1 MKIAKKLLAAVVAVM
16 LVCTLAVSAFAAVS
30 ASADVDVSLETTWEN
45 EDGYV
50 VVDVY
55 LDKAVG
61 ATSWKLD
68 LKFDPAVLEYEYCE
82 DGAAVAECKETK
94 NNTIEG
100 AIGDTNASE
109 GILEIGG
116 YMKLAMFTQDD
127 FTADAKKNQDALV
140 NPDHCHLWTLY
151 FVIVDEAGY
160 EAVETAMTIEGTV
173 DFAGCN
179 DKGFE
184 YAAAD
189 TKTVADETAKTGA
202 AEPTTAEPT
211 TIDTQRPTEDKPIK
225 PGEKPT
231 GDSAALA
238 AAAGV
243 VLLAG
248 AAFVV
253 SKKRK

>member
-1 MKIAKKLLAAVVAVM
+1 
-16 LVCTLAVSAFAAVS
+16 
-30 ASADVDVSLETTWEN
+30 
-45 EDGYV
+45 
-50 VVDVY
+50 
-55 LDKAVG
+55 
-61 ATSWKLD
+61 
-68 LKFDPAVLEYEYCE
+68 
-82 DGAAVAECKETK
+82 
-94 NNTIEG
+94 
-100 AIGDTNASE
+100 
-109 GILEIGG
+109 
-116 YMKLAMFTQDD
+116 MKLAMFTQED
-127 FTADAKKNQDALV
+127 FTDDAKKNQDALV

-202 AEPTTAEPT
+202 EEPTTAEPTTAEPT
-211 TIDTQRPTEDKPIK
+211 TIDTSRPTEDKPIK